1 LWCSRAAVHPT
12 KPILLAFDYSDTSQ
26 WSQQFLSYEQ
36 QGMGIILFD
45 QSRKG
50 LGRIRSRIPD
60 AVSGVGGKDAIPS
73 TLRNYMC
80 SGSVEGTIPCND
92 TLRHNLCN
100 LDQETA
106 EVCIRD
112 KFKTKYICADANKYQ
127 QSWHP
132 GWKDHYLKGR
142 LVGFFLMELLMRAII
157 ALHELVLTSGEE
169 TAWDILMSQEE
180 TDVQLAKDSIPI
192 LGKAWEPY
200 QSTVSAIGP
209 NVLFKSPTVCH
220 TALFPAQERYDG
232 ILTGKKGSSDL
243 SDYDRGTSRY
253 YVHFP
258 ANNGQ
263 LALTFDPN
271 DRQKCDALE
280 IDHKDFFWVREG
292 DGMLS
297 MIVPNDS
304 ELLAYRR
311 GHQVE
316 GLIMVCL
323 KICPLKRCPDDVIG
337 FGPLK
342 RGTENLQ
349 IRVDDKPVVG
359 VKKFSDCHFL
369 QGEQG
374 VRWSPG
380 TNGNGQY
387 KVSFLVNDKRR
398 SNMKISSI
406 IVF

>member
-1 LWCSRAAVHPT
+1 MAM
-12 KPILLAFDYSDTSQ
+12 DYSDSAQ

-36 QGMGIILFD
+36 QGMGVILFD
-45 QSRKG
+45 QSQKG
-50 LGRIRSRIPD
+50 LGRIRNRIPD
-60 AVSGVGGKDAIPS
+60 AVSGVGGKDTIPS
-73 TLRNYMC
+73 TLRNYLC
-80 SGSVEGTIPCND
+80 SGSIEGTVPCND
-92 TLRHNLCN
+92 TMRQNLCN
-100 LDQETA
+100 LEQETA
-106 EVCIRD
+106 EVCIRE

-142 LVGFFLMELLMRAII
+142 LLGFFLVELLMRAMIT
-157 ALHELVLTSGEE
+157 LDELVHVSGEE
-169 TAWDILMSQEE
+169 TAWDLLMSQEDADIE
-180 TDVQLAKDSIPI
+180 LAEGSTPL
-192 LGKAWEPY
+192 LGKAWDPY
-200 QSTVSAIGP
+200 QNALAAIGP

-232 ILTGKKGSSDL
+232 ILTESRKKSNVES

-253 YVHFP
+253 HVQFP
-258 ANNGQ
+258 AKDGK
-263 LALTFDPN
+263 LTLTFDPN

-292 DGMLS
+292 DGWLS
-297 MIVPNDS
+297 MTVPNDS
-304 ELLAYRR
+304 EILTYRR
-311 GHQVE
+311 GQQVE

-349 IRVDDKPVVG
+349 IRVDDRPVIG

-374 VRWSPG
+374 LRWGPG
-380 TNGNGQY
+380 RDGRGQY
-387 KVSFLVNDKRR
+387 TVSFLVNDKRR

-406 IVF
+406 VVL